1 MNVVLKSTLLPY
13 KIFEIIFC
21 AIPKSAMEVR
31 KRQNISNMSGSGD
44 SGEFRSGSPESK
56 GAKIDRSFTH
66 CIILSFLI
74 VISALVIP
82 LFFVS
87 HLPEFMK
94 QPAQKISEA
103 FALESKAH
111 IISAFAGPLF
121 LSHMKE
127 SENKIDS
134 SKFLIV

>member
-1 MNVVLKSTLLPY
+1 
-13 KIFEIIFC
+13 
-21 AIPKSAMEVR
+21 MEVR

-44 SGEFRSGSPESK
+44 AGEFRSGSPESK

-94 QPAQKISEA
+94 QPAQKIFTLEA
-103 FALESKAH
+103 DNLTFEYSLWGKLV
-111 IISAFAGPLF
+111 G
-121 LSHMKE
+121 
-127 SENKIDS
+127 
-134 SKFLIV
+134 